1 MKHALIT
8 AGHKGIG
15 KKVTEQFL
23 KKQYSVT
30 VHFRS
35 DKNKVRELQEEWH
48 QYSDNVQFIEGD
60 ITNKEDIE
68 HVVAQAMEQFG
79 RIDVLINNAGPYVF
93 ERKKLIEY
101 TDSEWYEMVE
111 GNLSSVFHFVKAVVP
126 IMKNQQFGRI
136 ITYGFQDVEHTPGWM
151 YRAAFSA
158 AKSGL
163 ASLTKSLA
171 LEVAEYGITANMVC
185 PGDIVGDMKENDIIK
200 ARLLEDKATP
210 VGRSGTG
217 EDIARIIEFLCDE
230 NSDMITGSTI
240 SASGGVDVVH
250 KSKKQAPGR

>member
-1 MKHALIT
+1 ML
-8 AGHKGIG
+8 
-15 KKVTEQFL
+15 
-23 KKQYSVT
+23 
-30 VHFRS
+30 
-35 DKNKVRELQEEWH
+35 
-48 QYSDNVQFIEGD
+48 
-60 ITNKEDIE
+60 
-68 HVVAQAMEQFG
+68 
-79 RIDVLINNAGPYVF
+79 
-93 ERKKLIEY
+93 
-101 TDSEWYEMVE
+101 E

-126 IMKNQQFGRI
+126 VMKKQQFGRI

-185 PGDIVGDMKENDIIK
+185 PGDIVGDMKENDIIT
-200 ARLLEDKATP
+200 ARLLEDKETP

-230 NSDMITGSTI
+230 NSDMITGSII
-240 SASGGVDVVH
+240 SASGGVNVFH
-250 KSKKQAPGR
+250 KSKKISP